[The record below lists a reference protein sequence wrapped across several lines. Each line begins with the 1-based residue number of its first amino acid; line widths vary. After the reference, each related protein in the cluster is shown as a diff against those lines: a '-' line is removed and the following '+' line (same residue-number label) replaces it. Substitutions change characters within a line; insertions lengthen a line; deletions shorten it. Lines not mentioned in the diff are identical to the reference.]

1 MTNNRRLGKSEM
13 NVSPLSFG
21 ASALGGVFGVADES
35 ESIRTVHAALDHG
48 INYYDVAPAYGAT
61 RSEEVLGKALTGV
74 PRDCYY
80 LSTKAGK
87 YATAESGGKD
97 YFDYSEST
105 IRKSLDE
112 SMDRLGVD
120 FLDIV
125 HLHDFEYQGR
135 KHVEWAFDE
144 GFNTLA
150 ALKRE
155 GRIGA
160 VGAGIYPMDLW
171 SRVVEEAPVDTIL
184 VHNHYNLNDT
194 SLVDLLP
201 VCREKD
207 IGVISASPFA
217 SGLLSGGMIADWHPA
232 DAHDKEVLQSAARF
246 CTDQGASIAQMA
258 FQFSSQNSEISTT
271 MFSTTRESSL
281 LQNLERYQQ
290 PYDQD
295 LLSQVLAILEP
306 IRNKQ
311 WDYDCVENESP

>member
-1 MTNNRRLGKSEM
+1 MTNKRRLGKSEM

-35 ESIRTVHAALDHG
+35 ESVRSVHAALEHG

-61 RSEEVLGKALTGV
+61 RAEEVLGKALMDV
-74 PRDCYY
+74 PRDRYY

-97 YFDYSEST
+97 YFDYSEAT
-105 IRKSLDE
+105 IRKSLEE

-135 KHVEWAFDE
+135 KHVEWALDE
-144 GFNTLA
+144 GFATLA
-150 ALKRE
+150 ALKQE
-155 GRIGA
+155 GRIGSI
-160 VGAGIYPMDLW
+160 GAGIYPMDLW
-171 SRVVEEAPVDTIL
+171 ARVVAEAPVDAIL

-194 SLVDLLP
+194 RLVDLLP
-201 VCREKD
+201 ACKKKD

-232 DAHDKEVLQSAARF
+232 DAHDVNNRVGEAAKIHF
-246 CTDQGASIAQMA
+246 
-258 FQFSSQNSEISTT
+258 
-271 MFSTTRESSL
+271 
-281 LQNLERYQQ
+281 
-290 PYDQD
+290 P
-295 LLSQVLAILEP
+295 AI
-306 IRNKQ
+306 
-311 WDYDCVENESP
+311 